1 MLSAA
6 RCKNYKSN
14 FCRKV
19 SLRGGT
25 IMFNGGMGNMQGMMK
40 KVQKLQ
46 ADMAKM
52 QEELKLRTIET
63 TVGGGAVTVVVSGK
77 KEVVSVK
84 IDPSAVDP
92 EDVEM
97 LEDLLVAAVNEGMRK
112 IDEMTEAEMGK
123 LTGGMKMPGM
133 F

>member
-1 MLSAA
+1 
-6 RCKNYKSN
+6 
-14 FCRKV
+14 
-19 SLRGGT
+19 
-25 IMFNGGMGNMQGMMK
+25 MFNGGMGNMQGMMK

-92 EDVEM
+92 EKRSADR
-97 LEDLLVAAVNEGMRK
+97 AVQS
-112 IDEMTEAEMGK
+112 
-123 LTGGMKMPGM
+123 GGIP
-133 F
+133 